1 MSGSQNPT
9 AESQKQTAFL
19 VKEILVATE
28 PFSSDVTPAEIEEAE
43 QELEAISI
51 PGNANSFV
59 PWADPLIPFEC
70 ECGAIIYA
78 DSEHEH

>member
-9 AESQKQTAFL
+9 AENQKQTAFL
-19 VKEILVATE
+19 GKEILVMAK
-28 PFSSDVTPAEIEEAE
+28 PFGDVTSAEIDKAE